1 MQGEIRISPSEM
13 EVRVSQYKTQG
24 DAVQEVINKMDEYLG
39 ALQEEWRGEAS
50 AAYAEK
56 YESLKPNFENMRD
69 LIYDIAD
76 ALQAVAK
83 RMGEEDSKIA
93 SQFRN
98 A

>member
-24 DAVQEVINKMDEYLG
+24 DAV
-39 ALQEEWRGEAS
+39 QEEWRGEAS

-76 ALQAVAK
+76 ALQAVAN
-83 RMGEEDSKIA
+83 RMGEEDSTIA

>member
-39 ALQEEWRGEAS
+39 ALQVESRGEAS
-50 AAYAEK
+50 AAYSEK

-76 ALQAVAK
+76 ALQAVAN
-83 RMGEEDSKIA
+83 RMGEEDSTIA